1 MTTAASPHADWISAL
16 SPLIGRRLDALIWMP
31 MISDTPQL
39 VAEFEG
45 PAFSFTGSVFLSFEG
60 ASLILSWRQV
70 GYEMVLDHGPRAS
83 WGAHTLDRVR
93 IAMNGAWT
101 QVEGSVL
108 KQLELFTGPTMVDP
122 EGEVMA
128 LRLALENQ
136 TRRSHVWIG
145 VGGPAGVFS
154 MDDLWVAVDMDPPNR
169 VDLSLLATV
178 PA

>member
-1 MTTAASPHADWISAL
+1 
-16 SPLIGRRLDALIWMP
+16 
-31 MISDTPQL
+31 
-39 VAEFEG
+39 
-45 PAFSFTGSVFLSFEG
+45 
-60 ASLILSWRQV
+60 
-70 GYEMVLDHGPRAS
+70 
-83 WGAHTLDRVR
+83 
-93 IAMNGAWT
+93 
-101 QVEGSVL
+101 
-108 KQLELFTGPTMVDP
+108 LELFTGPTMVDP